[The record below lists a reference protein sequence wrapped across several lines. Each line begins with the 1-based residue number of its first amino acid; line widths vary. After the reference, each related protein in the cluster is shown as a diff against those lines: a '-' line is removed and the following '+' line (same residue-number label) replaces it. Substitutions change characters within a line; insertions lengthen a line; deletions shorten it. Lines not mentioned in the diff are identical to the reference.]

1 MENIEQIIQNS
12 KTIKQLTRDISTIAK
27 NSGGGSSAGGSQ
39 QGKSGVTGINKVDA
53 KIDDIKDAFAN
64 NSTVQFL
71 KDPAGVI
78 GKGIQGMVKPF
89 TDIPGKIGDGLK
101 KLNPFGKGDDKKI
114 AKLDNKA
121 LKQIQKNTA
130 NTHSTLLSMMKQ
142 SIVSSLAESVSAK
155 KNNKS
160 LSLSLN
166 SLMKKTRESLTS
178 GFLNMTKADKAFE
191 KARNFFTGKSLS
203 EEEKI
208 AENTEKSIKA
218 TNRIRDSI
226 KSAFGNISNMFS
238 RNPDSVPGSEGDDGS
253 LNLAEKFEVGFN
265 SVVNTLAN
273 NIGKGI
279 LGIGN
284 SLKKTFQ
291 LDLRRD
297 KKTDAADQARRE
309 AERDRLNREK
319 KASRGRRQI
328 RKPGDDK
335 KEDVK
340 KGGIFAWIKQ
350 NILGLGAGALGA
362 SAGAAAGGIGAF
374 FTGLTAIMTKV
385 GTALPFYVKGALA
398 LSALA
403 LPLLA
408 FGKTIPI
415 LVKGLDGLT
424 FEKLGLFAGL
434 ITTVGLI
441 AAGLGALI
449 ATGVGGLALAGGIAA
464 IALLGVAIGGFG
476 AGVALGEKGFNV
488 LVDFFNALSNV
499 PYLGLQIL
507 ALGGLGGALAAIGG
521 GGLLARFSSGPLD
534 NITEFLD
541 KIRGGTLVSAAAGL
555 NRLAHGMERVNEV
568 NFDTDFTKSFK
579 SISSYSF
586 RRDLEKAADGMESF
600 LKKVGKELN
609 KLDVSK
615 LDTLIE
621 AGGLRLQ
628 SVNGQGFIL
637 ESGQRALDD
646 NGQGTGGFVNVDNS
660 TTSGNTTN
668 TFINQQTPI
677 ANNSTMAK
685 IWGGVKNIFG
695 G

>member
-1 MENIEQIIQNS
+1 
-12 KTIKQLTRDISTIAK
+12 
-27 NSGGGSSAGGSQ
+27 
-39 QGKSGVTGINKVDA
+39 
-53 KIDDIKDAFAN
+53 
-64 NSTVQFL
+64 
-71 KDPAGVI
+71 
-78 GKGIQGMVKPF
+78 
-89 TDIPGKIGDGLK
+89 
-101 KLNPFGKGDDKKI
+101 
-114 AKLDNKA
+114 
-121 LKQIQKNTA
+121 
-130 NTHSTLLSMMKQ
+130 
-142 SIVSSLAESVSAK
+142 
-155 KNNKS
+155 
-160 LSLSLN
+160 
-166 SLMKKTRESLTS
+166 
-178 GFLNMTKADKAFE
+178 
-191 KARNFFTGKSLS
+191 
-203 EEEKI
+203 
-208 AENTEKSIKA
+208 
-218 TNRIRDSI
+218 
-226 KSAFGNISNMFS
+226 MFS

-628 SVNGQGFIL
+628 SVNGQGFVL

>member
-12 KTIKQLTRDISTIAK
+12 KTLKQLTRDISTIAK
-27 NSGGGSSAGGSQ
+27 SSGGSSSGGSQ

-53 KIDDIKDAFAN
+53 KIDDVKEAFAN
-64 NSTVQFL
+64 NTTVQFL

-101 KLNPFGKGDDKKI
+101 KLNPFGKGDNKKI

-121 LKQIQKNTA
+121 LKEIQKNTA
-130 NTHSTLLSMMKQ
+130 NMAESLALLSSKGIGNAVGDVMDARENKL
-142 SIVSSLAESVSAK
+142 VSPLL
-155 KNNKS
+155 N
-160 LSLSLN
+160 LSST
-166 SLMKKTRESLTS
+166 MKKTKESLTS
-178 GFLNMTKADKAFE
+178 GFLNMTKSDKAFQ
-191 KARNFFTGKSLS
+191 KVRNFFTGKSLS

-226 KSAFGNISNMFS
+226 KSAFGNMSNMFS
-238 RNPDSVPGSEGDDGS
+238 RNTDSVPGSEGEDGS
-253 LNLAEKFEVGFN
+253 LNLAEKFEMGFN
-265 SVVNTLAN
+265 RVVNTLAN

-284 SLKKTFQ
+284 ALEKTFQ

-297 KKTDAADQARRE
+297 KKNDASDQARRG

-319 KASRGRRQI
+319 KASRGRRQL

-340 KGGIFAWIKQ
+340 KGGIFAWIKK
-350 NILGLGAGALGA
+350 NILGLGATALGA

-476 AGVALGEKGFNV
+476 AGVALGEPGFNV
-488 LVDFFNALSNV
+488 LVDFFNALSKV
-499 PYLGLQIL
+499 PYLGLQIM
-507 ALGGLGGALAAIGG
+507 ALGGLGYALAAIGG
-521 GGLLARFSSGPLD
+521 GGLLARFSSGPLE

-541 KIRGGTLVSAAAGL
+541 KIQGGTLVSAAAGL

-685 IWGGVKNIFG
+685 IWGGIKGIFG